1 MAWKKT
7 ARQVEKKV
15 FGSGGAKRRYGIGKG
30 KGGIKIDA
38 IAKDLMMIKSRLNV
52 EKKEKREVE
61 ITAGTVGQVFNDLNG
76 YWFQDITPSLGQGT
90 GADERVGNSLKMTGC
105 NLNFQF
111 MGQSQTL
118 TGRKIKIGLYRVRDP
133 SLGPSDYSS
142 DITTDVL
149 DANPL
154 TGLLDYNAAKAY
166 RNSKNDGIA
175 CIREKTVYIPKVE
188 VLDRSG
194 GNSADYDFEKA
205 YKTLNFPVKLNDL
218 IRYEQDN
225 DNLPNGFRYVIL
237 VRADCGNSG
246 TTGSNIQN
254 IPVTFGSS
262 GVTFRMGQRWWYVDN

>member
-1 MAWKKT
+1 MAYKKT

-15 FGSGGAKRRYGIGKG
+15 FGTGGFKRRYGIGKG

-38 IAKDLMMIKSRLNV
+38 IAKDLMMIKSRLNS

-61 ITAGTVGQVFNDLNG
+61 ITSGKVAQVFNDLNG
-76 YWFQDITPSLGQGT
+76 YWFQDITPTLGQGT

-105 NLNFQF
+105 NFNFQF
-111 MGQSQTL
+111 IGQQNTL

-133 SLGPSDYSS
+133 SLGPSDYST
-142 DITTDVL
+142 DVTTDVF

-154 TGLLDYNAAKAY
+154 TGLLDYNAARAY

-175 CIREKTVYIPKVE
+175 CIREKTVYLPKIQQLGTSSDRAN
-188 VLDRSG
+188 LD
-194 GNSADYDFEKA
+194 YEKA
-205 YKTLNFPVKLNDL
+205 YKTVNFPVKLNDL

-237 VRADCGNSG
+237 VRADVGNSG
-246 TTGSNIQN
+246 SISSNIQN
-254 IPVTFGSS
+254 IPVTSSSS
-262 GVTFRMGQRWWYVDN
+262 GVDFRMGQRWWYVDN

>member
-15 FGSGGAKRRYGIGKG
+15 FGTGGFKRRYGIGKG
-30 KGGIKIDA
+30 KGGIKLA
-38 IAKDLMMIKSRLNV
+38 TIAKDLEMVKSRLNA

-61 ITAGTVGQVFNDLNG
+61 ITSGTVGQVFGDLNG
-76 YWFQDITPSLGQGT
+76 YWFQDITPILGQGT

-111 MGQSQTL
+111 MGQTNTL
-118 TGRKIKIGLYRVRDP
+118 TGRKLKIGLYRVRDP
-133 SLGPSDYSS
+133 SLGPSDAST
-142 DITTDVL
+142 DITYDVF
-149 DANPL
+149 DSNPL
-154 TGLLDYNAAKAY
+154 TGLADYNASRAY

-175 CIREKTVYIPKVE
+175 CIREKTVYLPKVE
-188 VLDRSG
+188 ILNRG
-194 GNSADYDFEKA
+194 GTDAANQDVEKA

-218 IRYEQDN
+218 FRYEQDN

-237 VRADCGNSG
+237 VRVDCGNSG
-246 TTGSNIQN
+246 SSTSNIQN
-254 IPVTFGSS
+254 IPVTTGHS

>member
-38 IAKDLMMIKSRLNV
+38 IAKDLMMIKSRLNS

-61 ITAGTVGQVFNDLNG
+61 ITSGKVGQVINDFSG
-76 YWFQDITPSLGQGT
+76 YWFQDITPTLGQGT

-111 MGQSQTL
+111 IGQQNTF

-133 SLGPSDYSS
+133 SLGPTDGSA
-142 DITTDVL
+142 DIVTDVF
-149 DANPL
+149 DSNPL
-154 TGLLDYNAAKAY
+154 TGLFDYNAARAY

-175 CIREKTVYIPKVE
+175 CIREKTVYLPKIQQLGVATDRAN
-188 VLDRSG
+188 LD
-194 GNSADYDFEKA
+194 YEKA

-218 IRYEQDN
+218 LRYEQDN
-225 DNLPNGFRYVIL
+225 DNLPNGFRYVIV
-237 VRADCGNSG
+237 VRCDVGNSG
-246 TTGSNIQN
+246 STQSNIQN
-254 IPVTFGSS
+254 IPVTTGAS
-262 GVTFRMGQRWWYVDN
+262 GVDFRMGQRWWYVDN

>member
-61 ITAGTVGQVFNDLNG
+61 ITSGKVAQVYNDLNG
-76 YWFQDITPSLGQGT
+76 YWFQDITPTLGQGT

-111 MGQSQTL
+111 IGQANAL

-133 SLGPSDYSS
+133 SLGPSDYST
-142 DITTDVL
+142 DITTDVF
-149 DANPL
+149 DSNPL
-154 TGLLDYNAAKAY
+154 TGLLDFNAAKAY
-166 RNSKNDGIA
+166 RTSKNDGIA
-175 CIREKTVYIPKVE
+175 CIREKTVYLGKVQTY
-188 VLDRSG
+188 VG
-194 GNSADYDFEKA
+194 AGPGADFESS
-205 YKTLNFPVKLNDL
+205 YKTMNFPVKLNDL

-225 DNLPNGFRYVIL
+225 DNLPNGFRYVII

-246 TTGSNIQN
+246 GSNSNIQN
-254 IPVTFGSS
+254 IPVTTNNT

>member
-15 FGSGGAKRRYGIGKG
+15 FGTGGFKRRYGIGKG
-30 KGGIKIDA
+30 KGGIKLA
-38 IAKDLMMIKSRLNV
+38 TIAKDLEMVKSRLNA

-61 ITAGTVGQVFNDLNG
+61 ITDGTVGQVNGDLNG
-76 YWFQDITPSLGQGT
+76 YWFQDITPILGQGT

-111 MGQSQTL
+111 MGQKNAL
-118 TGRKIKIGLYRVRDP
+118 TGRKVKIGLYRVRDP
-133 SLGPSDYSS
+133 GLGPTTSS
-142 DITTDVL
+142 NDVTADL
-149 DANPL
+149 FDSNPL
-154 TGLLDYNAAKAY
+154 TGLFDFNAAKAY

-175 CIREKTVYIPKVE
+175 CIREKTVYLPKVE
-188 VLDRSG
+188 LLNRG
-194 GNSADYDFEKA
+194 GSDTANQDFEKA

-218 IRYEQDN
+218 LRYEQDN

-237 VRADCGNSG
+237 VRADCGNTSAVQ
-246 TTGSNIQN
+246 SNIQN
-254 IPVTFGSS
+254 IPVVTGDS

>member
-15 FGSGGAKRRYGIGKG
+15 FGTGGFKRRYGIGKG
-30 KGGIKIDA
+30 KGGIKLA
-38 IAKDLMMIKSRLNV
+38 TIAKDLEMVKSRLNA

-61 ITAGTVGQVFNDLNG
+61 ITNGTVGQVNGDSNG
-76 YWFQDITPSLGQGT
+76 YWFQDITPILGQGT

-111 MGQSQTL
+111 LGQANTL
-118 TGRKIKIGLYRVRDP
+118 TGRKIKIGLYKVRDP
-133 SLGPSDYSS
+133 SLPPTSASS
-142 DITTDVL
+142 DITFDVF
-149 DANPL
+149 DSNPL
-154 TGLLDYNAAKAY
+154 TGLFDYNAAKAY

-175 CIREKTVYIPKVE
+175 CIREKTVYLPKVQ
-188 VLDRSG
+188 VLNQG
-194 GNSADYDFEKA
+194 GNDTANQDIEKA

-237 VRADCGNSG
+237 VRCDAGNTSG
-246 TTGSNIQN
+246 VNSNIQN
-254 IPVTFGSS
+254 IPITTLSS